1 MFNVFGKKDSTIQDD
16 VIKEL
21 KWDPSIT
28 SEQITVTAKDGIVT
42 LRGSVPHYYEKSTAE
57 NAAQRVG
64 GVRAVADEIEV
75 NIMGSYERSDSDI
88 AEAALTALKWNYSV
102 PKGIHVAIEKGWITL
117 KGETEWDYQRQAAQ
131 NAVSQLMG
139 VTGVSNDITL
149 SASSKPLVNMHEVE
163 KNIQDAFRRSAKTE
177 GNNIGIKI
185 KGNQVTL
192 SGKVHSYSEI
202 EDANFAAWCSPGVF
216 QVKNNLEI
224 TN

>member
-1 MFNVFGKKDSTIQDD
+1 MFNLFEKKDTEIQED
-16 VIKEL
+16 VIQEL

-42 LRGSVPHYYEKSTAE
+42 LRGSVPHYYEKSAAE
-57 NAAQRVG
+57 IATQRVG

-88 AEAALTALKWNYSV
+88 AEAALIALKWSYAV
-102 PKGIHVAIEKGWITL
+102 PQGIKVVVDKGWITL
-117 KGETEWDYQRQAAQ
+117 KGETEWDYQRQAAK

-139 VTGVSNDITL
+139 VTGVSNEITL
-149 SASSKPLVNMHEVE
+149 VHNMPQVNADEV
-163 KNIQDAFRRSAKTE
+163 KQNILDAFKRSAKTE
-177 GNNIGIKI
+177 GNNIEIKI

-192 SGKVHSYSEI
+192 YGDVHSYTEI
-202 EDANFAAWCSPGVF
+202 EDATFAAWCSPGVLR
-216 QVKNNLEI
+216 VENNLII

>member
-1 MFNVFGKKDSTIQDD
+1 MFNFFEKKDSKIQDD
-16 VIKEL
+16 VVKEL

-28 SEQITVTAKDGIVT
+28 SEQITVTVKDGIVN
-42 LRGSVPHYYEKSTAE
+42 LRGNVPHYYEKSTAE

-64 GVRAVADEIEV
+64 GVRAVTDEIEV
-75 NIMGSYERSDSDI
+75 NLMGTYERDDSDI

-102 PKGIHVAIEKGWITL
+102 PKGIHLAVEKGWITL
-117 KGETEWDYQRQAAQ
+117 KGETEWEYQRHAAK

-139 VTGVSNDITL
+139 VIGVSNDITL
-149 SASSKPLVNMHEVE
+149 TPNSKPHAKITEVE
-163 KNIQDAFRRSAKTE
+163 NNIQDAFKRSAKTE
-177 GNNIGIKI
+177 GNNIEIKI

-202 EDANFAAWCSPGVF
+202 EDASFAAWCSPGVF
-216 QVKNNLEI
+216 QVENNLEI